1 MGEMQESAQMRISSI
16 LSSGLEGEA
25 KTNKDY
31 FKDLADIISL
41 SKDAELTDEQ
51 IEQIAANYEEIISDE
66 LNHHNVSLKWWQW
79 SVALLRTKIRR
90 WIW

>member
-1 MGEMQESAQMRISSI
+1 MDEMQASAQMRISSI

-41 SKDAELTDEQ
+41 AKNAGLTDEQ
-51 IEQIAANYEEIISDE
+51 VEQIVSNYEEIISDE
-66 LNHHNVSLKWWQW
+66 LNHQQRFFEMSAMVSGIVPNKD
-79 SVALLRTKIRR
+79 
-90 WIW
+90 

>member
-1 MGEMQESAQMRISSI
+1 MDEMQESAQMRISSI

-41 SKDAELTDEQ
+41 SKDAGLTDEQ
-51 IEQIAANYEEIISDE
+51 I
-66 LNHHNVSLKWWQW
+66 
-79 SVALLRTKIRR
+79 
-90 WIW
+90 

>member
-1 MGEMQESAQMRISSI
+1 MDEMQEIAQMRISSI

-41 SKDAELTDEQ
+41 SKDAGLTDNQ

-66 LNHHNVSLKWWQW
+66 LNHQQRFFDMVAIVSGIEPNKD
-79 SVALLRTKIRR
+79 
-90 WIW
+90 

>member
-1 MGEMQESAQMRISSI
+1 MDEMQESAQMRISSI

-31 FKDLADIISL
+31 FKDLAAIISL
-41 SKDAELTDEQ
+41 SKDAGLTDNQ

-66 LNHHNVSLKWWQW
+66 LNHQQRFFDMVAIVSGIEPNKD
-79 SVALLRTKIRR
+79 
-90 WIW
+90 